1 MRVLRGFPIEGIV
14 ACFTEAPGGG
24 DIEDINSPCNAPAKS
39 PLLHLDRIAFHSDF
53 YQYEL
58 AMPIQTVA
66 VTHAAVPV
74 ATHVMRGLE
83 FYPGYGTPISF
94 TIYGQQTA
102 GSNVLVN
109 HDLGYTPL
117 VMVAW
122 SGRMVVSGTIVQ
134 FAGISSRRF
143 VSVFANNSQVGINWS
158 GYSDTAAMP
167 AITVTYQVMV
177 FRTPAQNPALPLFSG
192 DATGFQLGR
201 GKVNSDS
208 QYLRKR
214 AAAESWFDFDLG
226 RTVDLN
232 NGGARV
238 ITGGNV
244 QSDTNYGGSFSGFP
258 SVPVGP

>member
-1 MRVLRGFPIEGIV
+1 MRVIRGFPAEGIV
-14 ACFTEAPGGG
+14 ACFNETPGGG
-24 DIEDINSPCNAPAKS
+24 NPKDINSPRNAPAKS

-66 VTHAAVPV
+66 VTHAAIPV
-74 ATHVMRGLE
+74 ATYSMQGAPIL
-83 FYPGYGTPISF
+83 PGYGNPIGF
-94 TIYGQQTA
+94 TIYGQQIS
-102 GSNVLVN
+102 GSNVLLT
-109 HDLGYTPL
+109 HGLGYTPL

-177 FRTPAQNPALPLFSG
+177 FRTPAPNPDLPLFSG
-192 DATGFQLGR
+192 NATQFQLGR
-201 GKVNSDS
+201 GKVNSSS

-214 AAAESWFDFDLG
+214 AALESWFNFDLG